1 MTNTRR
7 RLTGEVIRARMQKTV
22 TVRVKQ
28 TSRHPLYG
36 KVIRTHKDYLVH
48 DEEGCRL
55 GDKVKIVESR
65 PISRRKRWVV
75 EEVLRRAD
83 LETLQVKL
91 EEEREPEVN
100 AEEVVMEMVEA
111 AEADDDE
118 AVEADQ

>member
-7 RLTGEVIRARMQKTV
+7 RLIGEVVRTKMQKTI
-22 TVRVKQ
+22 TVRVNQ

-48 DEEGCRL
+48 DEKDCRI

-65 PISRRKRWVV
+65 PISRRKRWAV

-83 LETLQVKL
+83 LETVQVKL
-91 EEEREPEVN
+91 EEESEVD
-100 AEEVVMEMVEA
+100 AADQVLDLIKAVEADADQA
-111 AEADDDE
+111 AEAD
-118 AVEADQ
+118 Q

>member
-75 EEVLRRAD
+75 EEVMRRAD
-83 LETLQVKL
+83 LETVQVKL
-91 EEEREPEVN
+91 EEEREPEVD
-100 AEEVVMEMVEA
+100 AEEVEMELVEA
-111 AEADDDE
+111 AEADDE

>member
-1 MTNTRR
+1 
-7 RLTGEVIRARMQKTV
+7 MQKTV

-75 EEVLRRAD
+75 EEVMRRAD
-83 LETLQVKL
+83 LETVQVKL
-91 EEEREPEVN
+91 EEEREPEVD
-100 AEEVVMEMVEA
+100 AEEVEMELVEA
-111 AEADDDE
+111 AEADDE